1 MSDKKLLE
9 LANIEGLEVKELLE
23 QATFD
28 SVCMGI
34 CRNKDCDY
42 TAEVEPDQDKG
53 WCEDCNTNTVASPLM
68 LAGII

>member
-1 MSDKKLLE
+1 MYNQKLLE
-9 LANIEGLEVKELLE
+9 LAIIEGLEVKELLE
-23 QATFD
+23 EATFD

-34 CRNKDCDY
+34 CKNKDCDY

-53 WCEDCNTNTVASPLM
+53 WCEECNTNTVVSPLM